1 MTDVREA
8 IIARMMV
15 LLAAIPGVDEV
26 TRNVIVADDDT
37 SRTKRIA
44 LLEGDE
50 MAAEEDPV
58 ARPANAPRT
67 IHMHPQMLLS
77 NFAKSVDVG
86 TGLAAVR
93 AAIIKSFA
101 SDSQL
106 IALTLNNRGGRYLGM
121 DSDLVFAGAMLGQTS
136 LKFQFTY
143 VLRPDSL

>member
-1 MTDVREA
+1 MADTRET
-8 IIARMMV
+8 IIARLLV

-26 TRNVIVADDDT
+26 ARNVIVADDDT
-37 SRTKRIA
+37 TRPKRIT

-67 IHMHPQMLLS
+67 IHMHPQILLS
-77 NFAKSVDVG
+77 NFAVSKDVG

-93 AAIIKSFA
+93 TSIIKSFA
-101 SDSQL
+101 LDSQL
-106 IALTLNNRGGRYLGM
+106 LALTLNNRGGRYLGM
-121 DSDLVFAGAMLGQTS
+121 ESDLVFAGAMLGQTS

-143 VLRPDSL
+143 VLRPDQI